1 MIEAIIRWSVKTRG
15 LVVVAALVLTVIG
28 IGATRTT
35 PVDALPD
42 LSDVQVIIRTTY
54 PGQAPQI
61 VENQVTYPLTTTML
75 SVPGA
80 RVVRG
85 YSFVGDSFVY
95 VLFDDGTDLYWARS
109 RVLEYLSQVQGRL
122 PPGATASLGPDATGV
137 GWIYEYALVDKTG
150 QHDLAQLRSIQDW
163 FLRYELKA
171 VPGVAEV
178 ASIGGMVKQYQV
190 VVDPQRL
197 ASYGVT
203 ATDVSDALKRANQ
216 ETGGAVVEMAEAEYV
231 VRATGYLKTLDDFRA
246 VPVRSAAGGVPVTI
260 GDVATVQ
267 LGPDMRRGIAE
278 LNGEGEVAGGV
289 IVMRQ
294 GKNAR
299 EVIEGVREKLA
310 ELKAGLPKG
319 VEIVTTY
326 DRSGL
331 IDRAVENLTSKLLE
345 EFAIVAL
352 VCGLFLWHARSA
364 LVAILTLP
372 LGILIAFIVMR
383 VQGLNAN
390 ILSLGGI
397 AIAIGAMVD
406 AAVVMIENA
415 HKHLERWAH
424 DNPDKELKGAE
435 RWRVITDA
443 AAEVGPA
450 LFFSLLIITFRSS
463 RSSRCKARK
472 GGCSRRLPSPRPMR
486 WQPPPC
492 SRSPWCRC

>member
-1 MIEAIIRWSVKTRG
+1 VIEAIIRWSVKTRG
-15 LVVVAALVLTVIG
+15 LVVVAALVLTIIG
-28 IGATRTT
+28 IGAVRTT

-95 VLFDDGTDLYWARS
+95 VLFEDGTDLYWARS

-122 PPGATASLGPDATGV
+122 PTGATASLGPDATGV

-150 QHDLAQLRSIQDW
+150 RHDLAQLRSIQDW

-190 VVDPQRL
+190 VVDPQKL

-203 ATDVSDALKRANQ
+203 ASEVSDALKRANQ

-246 VPVRSAAGGVPVTI
+246 VPVRSASGGIPVTV

-267 LGPDMRRGIAE
+267 IGPDMRRGIAE

-299 EVIEGVREKLA
+299 EVIEGVRAKLA

-331 IDRAVENLTSKLLE
+331 IDRAVENLTTKLFE

-424 DNPDKELKGAE
+424 VTCPPL
-435 RWRVITDA
+435 
-443 AAEVGPA
+443 GP
-450 LFFSLLIITFRSS
+450 SI
-463 RSSRCKARK
+463 
-472 GGCSRRLPSPRPMR
+472 
-486 WQPPPC
+486 
-492 SRSPWCRC
+492 